1 VTTAAA
7 APARRR
13 GSALGWAA
21 ALTGLAVAIVY
32 PIPIQMS
39 GYTYFQ
45 TVGFLVFLYAML
57 GIGWNFIGGLAGQF
71 DFGPNIFLAT
81 GAYTAALL
89 AVHFNWS
96 PWLGFVGAI
105 LVSVVICALI
115 TFPVTKLRG
124 HYFAIA
130 TVAMW
135 MIAQPIGATWELING
150 SRGLFIPMKPATGL
164 GEALITL
171 QFPGRSKGLVY
182 YYIAL
187 GLFIATVVLFR
198 TVERS
203 KLGYYFRA
211 IRDDQEGAE
220 AIGIDSRVYKTAA
233 RCLTAA
239 VFATGGVV
247 YCFWAQAV
255 FPDQVLEMNWAIL
268 PMICTVLGGIGR
280 LWGPLLGAIILIPI
294 AQVMSATLGAGP
306 LAGRGL
312 DVIVYGII
320 IMVVAAGRP
329 NGLLSLPWA
338 RWFGRTPAPG
348 SGRPAAGAV
357 EDAPARR

>member
-1 VTTAAA
+1 LAASK
-7 APARRR
+7 RI
-13 GSALGWAA
+13 ALGVGLLA
-21 ALTGLAVAIVY
+21 ALIY
-32 PIPIQMS
+32 PLLIQAT

-45 TVGFLVFLYAML
+45 TVGFLVFIYAML
-57 GIGWNFIGGLAGQF
+57 GVGWNFIGGWAGQF
-71 DFGPNIFLAT
+71 DFGPCIFLAT
-81 GAYTAALL
+81 GAYTAAL
-89 AVHFNWS
+89 ASVHWGWS
-96 PWLGFVGAI
+96 PWLGMLAGIV
-105 LVSVVICALI
+105 VSMAICAVI
-115 TFPVTKLRG
+115 TFPVTRLRG

-150 SRGLFIPMKPATGL
+150 SRGLFIPLTPAKSSIEAIWTL
-164 GEALITL
+164 GWG
-171 QFPGRSKGLVY
+171 GRSKALAY
-182 YYIAL
+182 YYVAL
-187 GLFIATVVLFR
+187 LLFVLTMYLAHR
-198 TVERS
+198 VDRS

-239 VFATGGVV
+239 VFAAGGVL
-247 YCFWAQAV
+247 YGFWALAV
-255 FPDQVLEMNWAIL
+255 FPDQVLEMNWSVL
-268 PMICTVLGGIGR
+268 PMISTVLGGIGR
-280 LWGPLLGAIILIPI
+280 LWGPLLGAVILIPI

-320 IMVVAAGRP
+320 IMAVAAFRP

-338 RWFGRTPAPG
+338 RWF
-348 SGRPAAGAV
+348 
-357 EDAPARR
+357 RRG